1 MDKPSNVLPDSDLI
15 NPLEEVG
22 NFAAAKH
29 VNRIDPQLCIN
40 LISILDAYLSDEIE
54 ANKPY
59 LIKDGMKIIL

>member
-15 NPLEEVG
+15 SPPEEVG
-22 NFAAAKH
+22 NFAVAKH